1 MNKKFTVCIPYYA
14 DFKKEK
20 DVELMLIRCHIAHV
34 NDLLKA
40 YGTLSLNE
48 VIRTLYCVAHDTY
61 SYRWGWDLSKGHYI
75 DIKIIKN
82 PTNLNMVYLKL
93 TAYDIVG

>member
-1 MNKKFTVCIPYYA
+1 MDKKFTICVPYEA
-14 DFKKEK
+14 DFEHDK
-20 DVELMLIRCHIAHV
+20 DVNLMMIRLRVYRV
-34 NDLLKA
+34 NDLLK
-40 YGTLSLNE
+40 YHGTISLNE
-48 VIRTLYCVAHDTY
+48 VLRSLYCTTRNTY